1 MTTVDVERGGNPTL
15 AGGRAGAGGRPN
27 LGLLLVQLGFHVAA
41 QFREALAPL
50 GLEPRHLGTLRHLA
64 ADEGPSQQALGRVL
78 GVNPNGMVFLIDE
91 LEGLGLVERRR
102 DPNDRRRN
110 ALYLT
115 SRGHQALDAAAR
127 ATGEHGELGRSLTD
141 AERRQLGALL
151 RRLAAEQ
158 GVDELALPGI
168 PPGPR
173 TGRAPEGGLR

>member
-1 MTTVDVERGGNPTL
+1 MTTVDERGGDP
-15 AGGRAGAGGRPN
+15 ARAARRGEGAGGRPN

-50 GLEPRHLGTLRHLA
+50 GLEPRHVGTLRRLA
-64 ADEGPSQQALGRVL
+64 AEAGQSQQALGRAL

-102 DPNDRRRN
+102 NPNDRRSN

-115 SRGHQALDAAAR
+115 SRGRQALDAAAR
-127 ATGEHGELGRSLTD
+127 ATGQDGELGRSLTD

-173 TGRAPEGGLR
+173 TGRTPEGGSR